1 VSTTLPANEISL
13 QNSVRLPGGVMTNPP
28 PLKRARSGP
37 MVDRIFGWLA
47 KSAAIFTLLILI
59 SILASLTVS
68 AWPAI
73 DRFGLGFLTST
84 TWDPV
89 KGEFGGLVMIYG
101 TVMTSLIALIIAV
114 PVSFGIAL
122 FLTELSPAWLKRPL
136 GTAIELLAA
145 VPSIVYGMW
154 GLLVF
159 SPVLSTY
166 VQQPLQKVFGG
177 VPYLGTLFSGAPVGI
192 GILSA
197 GIILAIMIIP
207 FIASVMRDVFEVTP
221 TLLKESAYG
230 LGATTWEVVSK
241 VVLPYTRAGV
251 IGGIMLGLGRAIGET
266 MAITFVIGNFNQ
278 LDSLSLF
285 QAANSI
291 TSALA
296 NEFAEA
302 GEGLHQGALMYLGLI
317 LFFITF
323 VVLSLSK
330 ILLAQLQKNEGART

>member
-1 VSTTLPANEISL
+1 MQRSDPAG
-13 QNSVRLPGGVMTNPP
+13 RPP
-28 PLKRARSGP
+28 PVRRAGSWA
-37 MVDRIFGWLA
+37 DRLFSLFAQGAAWTVLLLLA
-47 KSAAIFTLLILI
+47 GIIVSLVISAA
-59 SILASLTVS
+59 
-68 AWPAI
+68 PAI
-73 DRFGLGFLTST
+73 QAYGLSFLWRAE
-84 TWDPV
+84 WDPV
-89 KGEFGGLVMIYG
+89 QDQYGGLVMIYG
-101 TVMTSLIALIIAV
+101 TLMTSFIALLIAV

-136 GTAIELLAA
+136 GIAVELLAA

-159 SPVLSTY
+159 SPILSTY
-166 VQQPLQKVFGG
+166 VQQPLQAMFGKVP
-177 VPYLGTLFSGAPVGI
+177 VLGALFSGPPVGI

-197 GIILAIMIIP
+197 GIILAIMVIP

-221 TLLKESAYG
+221 AMLKESAYG
-230 LGATTWEVVSK
+230 LGSTTWEVVWR
-241 VVLPYTRAGV
+241 VVLPYTKTGV
-251 IGGIMLGLGRAIGET
+251 IGAIMLGLGRALGET
-266 MAITFVIGNFNQ
+266 MAVTFVIGNFNQ

-302 GEGLHQGALMYLGLI
+302 GEGLHQASLIYLGLV

-323 VVLSLSK
+323 VVLALSK
-330 ILLAQLQKNEGART
+330 LLLSQLRKGEGSRT

>member
-1 VSTTLPANEISL
+1 
-13 QNSVRLPGGVMTNPP
+13 MTKPP
-28 PLKRARSGP
+28 PASPVRRSSFP
-37 MVDRIFGWLA
+37 DRLFGWAALA
-47 KSAAIFTLLILI
+47 AALLTLGLLFGIL
-59 SILASLTVS
+59 LSLVIG

-73 DRFGLGFLTST
+73 SKYGLGFLTSSV
-84 TWDPV
+84 WDPV
-89 KGEFGGLVMIYG
+89 KNEYGGLVMIYG
-101 TVMTSLIALIIAV
+101 TLASSFIALVIAV

-159 SPVLSTY
+159 SPVLATY
-166 VQQPLQKVFGG
+166 VQQPLQNLVGDI
-177 VPYLGTLFSGAPVGI
+177 PYLGALVSGPPVGI
-192 GILSA
+192 GLLSA

-221 TLLKESAYG
+221 VLLKESAYG
-230 LGATTWEVVSK
+230 LGATTWEVVYK
-241 VVLPYTRAGV
+241 VVLPYTKSGV
-251 IGGIMLGLGRAIGET
+251 MGGIMLGLGRALGET
-266 MAITFVIGNFNQ
+266 MAVTFVIGNFNQ

-302 GEGLHQGALMYLGLI
+302 ADGLHQASLIYLGLV

-330 ILLAQLQKNEGART
+330 LLLSQLQKNEGSKT

>member
-1 VSTTLPANEISL
+1 MA
-13 QNSVRLPGGVMTNPP
+13 
-28 PLKRARSGP
+28 
-37 MVDRIFGWLA
+37 DRIFGWLA
-47 KSAAIFTLLILI
+47 KSAAVFTLLTLGA
-59 SILASLTVS
+59 ILASLAIG

-73 DRFGLGFLTST
+73 DRYGAGFLAST

-89 KGEFGGLVMIYG
+89 KEDFGGLVMVYG
-101 TVMTSLIALIIAV
+101 TLATSLIALLIAV

-122 FLTELSPAWLKRPL
+122 FLTELAPPWLKRPL

-145 VPSIVYGMW
+145 IPSIVYGMW

-159 SPVLSTY
+159 SPILSSY
-166 VQQPLQKVFGG
+166 VQQPMQAHFGG
-177 VPYLGTLFSGAPVGI
+177 VPYLGALFSGPPVGI

-207 FIASVMRDVFEVTP
+207 FIAAVMRDVFEVTP

-241 VVLPYTRAGV
+241 VVLPYTKAGV
-251 IGGIMLGLGRAIGET
+251 IGGIMLGLGRALGET
-266 MAITFVIGNFNQ
+266 MAVTFVIGNFNQ

-302 GEGLHQGALMYLGLI
+302 GAGMHQAALMYLGLV

-323 VVLSLSK
+323 VVLGLSK
-330 ILLAQLQKNEGART
+330 LLLMQLRRNEGART

>member
-1 VSTTLPANEISL
+1 MD
-13 QNSVRLPGGVMTNPP
+13 RL
-28 PLKRARSGP
+28 
-37 MVDRIFGWLA
+37 FGWSA
-47 KSAAIFTLLILI
+47 KGAALLTLGLLVAILG
-59 SILASLTVS
+59 SLVVG

-73 DRFGLGFLTST
+73 TQYGLGFLTSSV
-84 TWDPV
+84 WDPV
-89 KGEFGGLVMIYG
+89 TNEYGGLVMIYG
-101 TVMTSLIALIIAV
+101 TLATSFIALLIAV

-159 SPVLSTY
+159 GPILATW
-166 VQQPLQKVFGG
+166 VQQPLQSVLSG
-177 VPYLGTLFSGAPVGI
+177 VPYLGALVSGPPVGI
-192 GILSA
+192 GVLSA

-207 FIASVMRDVFEVTP
+207 FIAAVMRDVFEVTP
-221 TLLKESAYG
+221 PLLKESAYA
-230 LGATTWEVVSK
+230 LGSTTWEVMFK
-241 VVLPYTRAGV
+241 VVLPYTKSGV
-251 IGGIMLGLGRAIGET
+251 IGGIMLGLGRALGET
-266 MAITFVIGNFNQ
+266 MAVTFVIGNFNQ

-285 QAANSI
+285 APANSI

-302 GEGLHQGALMYLGLI
+302 TTGLHQAALIYLGLV

-330 ILLAQLQKNEGART
+330 LLLARLQKSEGRKA